1 MSSRHNEKESHVFFV
16 IAHGALKTDLIR
28 IDTSKINY
36 YDFGKEMYI
45 LRMSYDFSNFAHNS
59 ADNVVKYIK
68 THRGILS
75 DNEHNVLFENIVDE
89 SVSDAYIFDRNL
101 YMFPFVSDEDSIKK
115 GGLTDDNLH
124 ILSTGVYEVNPDI
137 LQKICFCPLNEYKD
151 FLSDRSRTDLNNIAK
166 EIYHVWLMNHSRTI
180 QIATIISTITS
191 LFLPYSTPLILGTI
205 TMMIYT
211 LFAKEYI
218 NSKAY
223 QELTRHSVIPI
234 NKASFTL
241 SEIMTRLR
249 NIPKYKRGVH
259 HIIIISC
266 YGNLTDPQEIEQILK
281 IQQNQAE
288 MNVSV
293 HTSYYNDS
301 KKIYDISSDNEH
313 LSRDDP
319 IYNLLEMIKI
329 EKNNIDTDNSTK
341 RITPFFQ
348 RLFCLK
354 SSKKCVLEKNK
365 LSLDTIISI
374 CSITK
379 LWIDILRLDPTYL
392 DERHRDYIE
401 SYNKKYRCSQN
412 ITPEEVKKIMDMPR
426 STPVSFHKDKG
437 FLQIQNLIHNYENSP
452 PEYLRKIIESII
464 VNSIFSEGSL
474 DRSMYKIING
484 ILYSF
489 TLELEI
495 IDNWYEINVL
505 LSKKYDKLTKS
516 ELKNVVSLIGTDK
529 NKETFQIV
537 SSPEYIDTE
546 AMTFVQNQVDE
557 GIVSDKKKRDYYI
570 RRKEENFN
578 TIMSSMFLSLKYRF
592 DEIPILYH
600 IPGMDEADLKE
611 SYWKTL
617 STPELNKILNR
628 IAHKLD
634 ELDKLDLIKINRHI
648 NRLFQYNV

>member
-1 MSSRHNEKESHVFFV
+1 MSSRHKEKDHHVFFV
-16 IAHGALKTDLIR
+16 IAHGSLKTDLIR

-45 LRMSYDFSNFAHNS
+45 LRMSTDFSNFAHNS
-59 ADNVVKYIK
+59 ADNAVKYIK
-68 THRGILS
+68 SHRGILS
-75 DNEHNVLFENIVDE
+75 DSEHNVLFENIVDE
-89 SVSDAYIFDRNL
+89 SVSDGYIFDRNL
-101 YMFPFVSDEDSIKK
+101 HMFPFVADEDSIKK
-115 GGLTDDNLH
+115 GELTDDNPY

-191 LFLPYSTPLILGTI
+191 MFLPYSTPLILGTI

-223 QELTRHSVIPI
+223 QELTRNSVIPI
-234 NKASFTL
+234 NKEYFTL

-249 NIPKYKRGVH
+249 NIPKYKKGIH

-266 YGNLTDPQEIEQILK
+266 YGGLTDPQEIEQILK
-281 IQQNQAE
+281 IQQNQTE

-313 LSRDDP
+313 LSADDP

-329 EKNNIDTDNSTK
+329 EKSNIDTDSSTK
-341 RITPFFQ
+341 EITPFFQ
-348 RLFCLK
+348 RLFCLKSSK

-392 DERHRDYIE
+392 DERHRHYIE
-401 SYNKKYRCSQN
+401 SYNKKYRCSYN
-412 ITPEEVKKIMDMPR
+412 ITPEEVKKIMDIPR
-426 STPVSFHKDKG
+426 STPVSFDKDKD
-437 FLQIQNLIHNYENSP
+437 FLQIQNLIENYENSP

-464 VNSIFSEGSL
+464 VNSLFSGGSL
-474 DRSMYKIING
+474 DRSMYQIING

-505 LSKKYDKLTKS
+505 LSKKYDKLSKS
-516 ELKNVVSLIGTDK
+516 ELKNVISFIGTDE
-529 NKETFQIV
+529 NKETFEILT
-537 SSPEYIDTE
+537 SPEYIDTE
-546 AMTFVQNQVDE
+546 AITFVQNQVDE
-557 GIVSDKKKRDYYI
+557 GMKKTYYYI
-570 RRKEENFN
+570 KRKEDNFN
-578 TIMSSMFLSLKYRF
+578 KVIRSIFVSLKYRF
-592 DEIPILYH
+592 DEIPIIYH
-600 IPGMDEADLKE
+600 IPSTDEVDLKE
-611 SYWKTL
+611 SYWTTF
-617 STPELNKILNR
+617 STQDLIKILNR

-634 ELDKLDLIKINRHI
+634 EIDKLDLIKINPRI
-648 NRLFQYNV
+648 NRLFQYSI